1 MKKDTV
7 IKDRDKFIGGSDVG
21 VILGVNSYKNIKTLI
36 KEKMT
41 GKSDFSGN
49 IFTRYGEYM
58 EPKIREFLNESLNA
72 NFQEGCVMDVKN
84 MFRANYD
91 GYDKDRNQLIE
102 IKTASTV
109 EKALENSS
117 YFAQMLFY
125 MIVVGADTINLVVYH
140 RTNWDF
146 KFDPRKITWRKFEKQ
161 HLLEFLGF
169 QSEEAFILCIRRFQ
183 CLLRILKSIEIEDNF
198 KTIDLWSYVEHYEL
212 PVLLNAFERDRNE
225 IKEYGYTLEDYYK
238 KNKGAIHIS
247 EVETE
252 STYRYEGD

>member
-1 MKKDTV
+1 MNKDTV
-7 IKDRDKFIGGSDVG
+7 TKDRHKWIGGSDVG
-21 VILGVNSYKNIKTLI
+21 VLLGVNSYKNVKTLI
-36 KEKMT
+36 KEKVT

-72 NFQEGCVMDVKN
+72 NFQEGCVMDTKH

-91 GYDKDRNQLIE
+91 GYDKERNQLIE

-109 EKALENSS
+109 EKALENPS

-169 QSEEAFILCIRRFQ
+169 QSEEAFILCIKKFQ
-183 CLLRILKSIEIEDNF
+183 HLLRVLKSIEIEDNY
-198 KTIDLWSYVEHYEL
+198 KTVDLWSYVERYEL
-212 PVLLNAFERDRNE
+212 PVLLNTFEKDRNY
-225 IKEYGYTLEDYYK
+225 IRKHNKEYNEFDYIDISMLEYL
-238 KNKGAIHIS
+238 
-247 EVETE
+247 
-252 STYRYEGD
+252 